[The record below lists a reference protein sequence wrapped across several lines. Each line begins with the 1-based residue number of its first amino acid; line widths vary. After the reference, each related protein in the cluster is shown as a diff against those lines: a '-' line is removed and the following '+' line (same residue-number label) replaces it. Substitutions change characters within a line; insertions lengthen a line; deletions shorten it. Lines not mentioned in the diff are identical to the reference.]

1 LSEEPTRR
9 LFFALWPD
17 EAQRAALWHATAKTV
32 RRCGGRPVA
41 EANLHM
47 TLTFLGSVPESRVA
61 SVQGI
66 ARRTADGFRPDGL
79 PLALT
84 LERLEHWAEPQILA
98 VAALDATPG
107 VQGSGVQA
115 LAGMLTRAAAGEGF
129 SRDLKPFRAH
139 VTVARK
145 VARAPRARGM
155 RPVRWSFD
163 AFALVESRTLPSGP
177 VYSIVESY
185 ALGSAEKVGTQE

>member
-1 LSEEPTRR
+1 LSAEPTRR

-41 EANLHM
+41 EANLHL
-47 TLTFLGSVPESRVA
+47 TLMFLGSVPESRMA
-61 SVQGI
+61 ALERL
-66 ARRTADGFRPDGL
+66 ARRAVGGFRPEGL

-84 LERLEHWAEPQILA
+84 LERLEHWAKPQILA

-107 VQGSGVQA
+107 VPGSGVQV
-115 LAGMLTRAAAGEGF
+115 LAGVLTSEATAEGF
-129 SRDLKPFRAH
+129 TPDLKPFRAH

-145 VARAPRARGM
+145 VTRAPRAR
-155 RPVRWSFD
+155 RVHPVAWSFD
-163 AFALVESRTLPSGP
+163 AFALVESRTDPSGP
-177 VYSIVESY
+177 VYSVIESY